1 MKTKIFIFLLF
12 FNLAGCVSTESGRVF
27 TMSDNV
33 HPEEVHSISL
43 QKEKVFKFKI
53 ANLSREEVE
62 DRILIELRNN
72 LSKSF
77 SSKSIPVV
85 EKTDTFESTIK
96 MLSKNSKIRL
106 NSELNW
112 NVSKVGL
119 AMSFKTIQSYESRK
133 AIAYQ
138 DYIFKFKFNYSEDN
152 DLLTLKV
159 EYPDEYRQRSGNMG
173 SMPII
178 VPPFSTEQLQQQIED
193 SFNDI
198 NITRIGYFK
207 EKIIKGSF
215 IADYQDDSVYA
226 NFIQLRVNNTTEHKI
241 EKTATIHLSKGD
253 MHYVTNVSV
262 YPYRDIKSKV
272 VYESYLKSVHWLN
285 SDGTTDFDDFPSQ
298 NDIQK
303 MLKDIVNS

>member
-1 MKTKIFIFLLF
+1 
-12 FNLAGCVSTESGRVF
+12 
-27 TMSDNV
+27 
-33 HPEEVHSISL
+33 
-43 QKEKVFKFKI
+43 
-53 ANLSREEVE
+53 
-62 DRILIELRNN
+62 
-72 LSKSF
+72 
-77 SSKSIPVV
+77 
-85 EKTDTFESTIK
+85 IK

-241 EKTATIHLSKGD
+241 EKTATIHLNKGD

-272 VYESYLKSVHWLN
+272 VYESYLKSVQWLN